1 MILWSSHQSDEKTIR
16 EGTEVFYGVDTVM
29 NTVLQFLYQTND
41 GKIDACV
48 DYTRPSLA
56 IDIQVLKAAFLDAK
70 KRGVKLRYVTEITR
84 DNISYCKQMVTM
96 VDELRHLDGIKG
108 NFYISE
114 TGYLAP
120 ATFHEAGKPA
130 SQIIYSN
137 VKEIIEHQRYVFETL
152 WSKTIPAEQRI
163 REIEEGV
170 QRHETVIIDNPNEII
185 KEIYSLTA
193 DSNQLDT
200 CLTSGGMHYSHKY
213 FFEIKKKLLDKQKQ
227 GEHKGLRYITN
238 IENENLELIKL
249 YLKSG
254 IKIRHV
260 RNLPPMSFG
269 VSDKKVAVTIEKMEN
284 GKVVQSLLL
293 SNESQYLKH
302 FSSVFQRL
310 WESGIDALDRI
321 REIQEGTEAEFYTV
335 ITDNEIASQILVDM
349 TRSVQK
355 EALIFLPND
364 KALVRID
371 RLGMID
377 YLVKASQNGA
387 NVKIICPLSKENTEI
402 QKKISKNA
410 SDIRILDGN
419 NSPYGM
425 YITDRKKFLR
435 AELKC
440 PGAEKFSDA
449 IGLVV
454 YSNRRTTVDSFESVF
469 ELLWNERVL
478 VEELKKADKMQKE
491 FISIAAHELK
501 TPIQAILGMSGLLK
515 YYPER
520 TDQVAEVIYRNA
532 IRLQRLSTN
541 ILDATRIESQT
552 LKLSK
557 ERFNICDLMPAI
569 IEDFKERIKD
579 NTNTKNKVELIY
591 ANDANLKNN
600 NPIIIEADKERIIQ
614 VISNLL
620 SNSIQFTN
628 EGYTSLNI
636 VADNDSNEVIVT
648 VRDTGMGINPEILPR
663 LFSKF
668 VTGSQKGTGLGLFI
682 SKSIIEAHRG
692 RIWAKN
698 NDLDGQ
704 GTIFCFTLP
713 LETKDKV
720 GKEKFE

>member
-1 MILWSSHQSDEKTIR
+1 MTLSSSRHSGGKMAR
-16 EGTEVFYGVDTVM
+16 ESTEVFYGVDAVM
-29 NTVLQFLYQTND
+29 RTVLQFLYQTD
-41 GKIDACV
+41 DKIDACV

-56 IDIQVLKAAFLDAK
+56 IDIVILKKAFLDAK
-70 KRGVKLRYVTEITR
+70 KRGVKLRYATEITK
-84 DNISYCKQMVTM
+84 DNIFYCKQMMTM
-96 VDELRHLDGIKG
+96 VDELRHSDGIKG

-130 SQIIYSN
+130 AQIIYSN
-137 VKEIIEHQRYVFETL
+137 VKELIEHQKYIFETL

-163 REIEEGV
+163 REIEEGIT
-170 QRHETVIIDNPNEII
+170 RYETVIIDNSDEIV

-193 DSNQLDT
+193 SSNELDT

-213 FFEIKKKLLDKQKQ
+213 FFDIKKKLLDKQKR

-238 IENENLELIKL
+238 IDNENLELVKL
-249 YLKSG
+249 YLELG
-254 IKIRHV
+254 IKVKHV

-269 VSDKKVAVTIEKMEN
+269 VSDKKIAVTIEKMEN

-310 WESGIDALDRI
+310 WENGIDAVDRI
-321 REIQEGTEAEFYTV
+321 QEIEEGTEAEFYEV
-335 ITDNEIASQILVDM
+335 ITDNEKASQILTAM
-349 TRSVQK
+349 TKSTSR

-364 KALVRID
+364 RAMVRID
-371 RLGMID
+371 RIGIID

-387 NVKIICPLSKENTEI
+387 NVQIICKLSEENAEI
-402 QKKISKNA
+402 QKKISENA
-410 SDIRILDGN
+410 PDIRILDGN

-425 YITDRKKFLR
+425 YIIDRKKFLR
-435 AELKC
+435 AELKN

-469 ELLWNERVL
+469 ELLWNERML
-478 VEELKKADKMQKE
+478 VEELKKADRMQKE

-501 TPIQAILGMSGLLK
+501 TPIQAILGMSSLLK

-520 TDQVAEVIYRNA
+520 TDQVIEVISRNA
-532 IRLQRLSTN
+532 VRLQRLSSN

-552 LKLSK
+552 LKLEK
-557 ERFNICDLMPAI
+557 GRFNIRDLIPAI
-569 IEDFKERIKD
+569 IEDYKERIKD
-579 NTNTKNKVELIY
+579 NTNNKVELIY
-591 ANDANLKNN
+591 YDNPNN
-600 NPIIIEADKERIIQ
+600 NPIAVAADRERIIQ

-620 SNSIQFTN
+620 SNSIQFTS
-628 EGYTSLNI
+628 EGYISLNI
-636 VADNDSNEVIVT
+636 VVDNNSKEVIVT
-648 VRDTGMGINPEILPR
+648 VRDTGTGINPEILPR

-668 VTGSQKGTGLGLFI
+668 VTRSQKGTGLGLFI
-682 SKSIIEAHRG
+682 SKSIIEAHGG
-692 RIWAKN
+692 RIWAEN
-698 NDLDGQ
+698 NISDRQ
-704 GTIFCFTLP
+704 GTLFGFALP
-713 LETKDKV
+713 LETKNGMEEK
-720 GKEKFE
+720 KEIVL

>member
-1 MILWSSHQSDEKTIR
+1 MIR

-29 NTVLQFLYQTND
+29 NTILQFLYQSR

-56 IDIQVLKAAFLDAK
+56 IDIAILKRAFLDAR
-70 KRGVKLRYVTEITR
+70 KRGVKFRYATEITK
-84 DNISYCKQMVTM
+84 DNIASCKQMMTM

-130 SQIIYSN
+130 AQIIYSN
-137 VKEIIEHQRYVFETL
+137 VKELIEHQKYIFETL
-152 WSKTIPAEQRI
+152 WSKTIPAEKRI
-163 REIEEGV
+163 REIEEGIV
-170 QRHETVIIDNPNEII
+170 RYETVIIENSDEII

-193 DSNQLDT
+193 DSNELDT

-213 FFEIKKKLLDKQKQ
+213 FFDIKKKLLDKQKR

-238 IENENLELIKL
+238 IDIENLELVKL
-249 YLKSG
+249 YLELG
-254 IKIRHV
+254 IRVKHV
-260 RNLPPMSFG
+260 HNLPPMSFG
-269 VSDKKVAVTIEKMEN
+269 VSDKKIAVTIEKMES

-310 WESGIDALDRI
+310 WESGIDAADRI
-321 REIQEGTEAEFYTV
+321 REIEEGTEAEFYEV
-335 ITDNEIASQILVDM
+335 ITDGKKASQILVDM
-349 TRSVQK
+349 TTATQK

-364 KALVRID
+364 KSMMRMD
-371 RLGMID
+371 RLGLID

-387 NVKIICPLSKENTEI
+387 NVKIICPLSKENAEI
-402 QKKISKNA
+402 QKKISDNA
-410 SDIRILDGN
+410 PDIRILDGN
-419 NSPYGM
+419 SSPYGM
-425 YITDRKKFLR
+425 YIIDREKFLR
-435 AELKC
+435 AELKS

-454 YSNRRTTVDSFESVF
+454 YSNRRITVDSFGSVF
-469 ELLWNERVL
+469 ELLWNERML
-478 VEELKKADKMQKE
+478 VEELKKADRMQKE

-501 TPIQAILGMSGLLK
+501 TPIQAILGMSSLLK

-520 TDQVAEVIYRNA
+520 TDQVLEVISRNA
-532 IRLQRLSTN
+532 VRLQRLSTN

-552 LKLSK
+552 LRLEK
-557 ERFNICDLMPAI
+557 ERFDIRDLIPSI
-569 IEDFKERIKD
+569 IEDYKERIKD
-579 NTNTKNKVELIY
+579 NTNNKVELIY

-600 NPIIIEADKERIIQ
+600 NPIVVEADKERIIQ
-614 VISNLL
+614 VISNLI

-628 EGYTSLNI
+628 QGYISLNI
-636 VADNDSNEVIVT
+636 VADNDSNGVIVT
-648 VRDTGMGINPEILPR
+648 VRDTGTGINPEILPK

-668 VTGSQKGTGLGLFI
+668 VTRSQRGTGLGLFI
-682 SKSIIEAHRG
+682 SKSIIEAHGG
-692 RIWAKN
+692 RIWAEN
-698 NDLDGQ
+698 NISDGQ

-713 LETKDKV
+713 LETKDS
-720 GKEKFE
+720 